1 MSMDRGPS
9 GDNPGRNV
17 RITGDTDSSEAF
29 AAPRAVADVWFGC
42 AVANVQVLVAGLADR
57 REILHARR
65 SVRRRTSWL
74 LANAN

>member
-9 GDNPGRNV
+9 GDNQGRNV

-29 AAPRAVADVWFGC
+29 AAPWAVADVWFGC

-57 REILHARR
+57 RESLHARR
-65 SVRRRTSWL
+65 SVRRRTYWL
-74 LANAN
+74 LASAN